1 MDFFFFSAGA
11 GLSVPFLAALGGSGE
26 GRVAAAV
33 AAPLTGTASSAR
45 FTDAW
50 SSVGG
55 ESGVVRL
62 LSGKLAHHPEIYSR
76 KKLSLAGGRS
86 KAVKAMFQSG
96 IPMNW
101 LRWATVGRGQVS

>member
-1 MDFFFFSAGA
+1 MAVFFFSAG
-11 GLSVPFLAALGGSGE
+11 SVLAAAFLAALGASGA

-33 AAPLTGTASSAR
+33 AAPFAGTVSNGC
-45 FTDAW
+45 FTDEW

-76 KKLSLAGGRS
+76 KKLSLAGGKS
-86 KAVKAMFQSG
+86 QAVKAMFQPG
-96 IPMNW
+96 IPMN
-101 LRWATVGRGQVS
+101 

>member
-11 GLSVPFLAALGGSGE
+11 GLAADFLAALGGGGA
-26 GRVAAAV
+26 GRVAAG
-33 AAPLTGTASSAR
+33 AAPLTGTASSPC
-45 FTDAW
+45 FTDEW

-76 KKLSLAGGRS
+76 KKLSLAGGKS
-86 KAVKAMFQSG
+86 QAVKAMFQPG
-96 IPMNW
+96 IPMN
-101 LRWATVGRGQVS
+101 